1 MGEDERGL
9 RGHVL
14 QLFLGTQGNG
24 MTHGTELSKDFIL
37 PGMRGN
43 SKRRQL

>member
-24 MTHGTELSKDFIL
+24 MTHGTELSKDRL
-37 PGMRGN
+37 HSSWNEG
-43 SKRRQL
+43 Q